1 MALRRNTTYNVA
13 GALLPLAVSLV
24 TIPLYLGLIGEAR
37 YGVLAIVWLLLGYFG
52 LFDFGFGRATAHA
65 IASDSMHSDAVARWE
80 QTFWTAL
87 LINLG
92 LGVVGAVLLCLCAYL
107 LFADVLTIA
116 TPLRAEMVA
125 AIPWLGLALPV
136 ATASGVLSGAL
147 QGREKFLALNLVSV
161 MGTFLFQVLPLLVA
175 ALWSVRLD
183 VLIPAAVLARMI
195 TIAVLLIQCRRHII
209 SSYRPT
215 YSAARAR
222 QLFSFGGWV
231 TVTSL
236 VGPMMV
242 ILDRFVI
249 GAIAGAKAVS
259 HYTVPFQLAERSTI
273 IPLAISSALF
283 PRLTAVSTIEQRHLS
298 YSALQVIA
306 CVMTPLFVGGILLIE
321 PFFNW
326 WISPEFS
333 SASANLGRMLLAG
346 FFFNC
351 FAKIPYAL
359 LQARG
364 KPDLVA
370 KTHLAE
376 LLPYL
381 ALLYLGTDS
390 FGAVGAAGAF
400 CIRVIADYLILSLL
414 AGTLSTSAALLPVPV
429 MLIGIA
435 MAASTNIP
443 IATYPWL
450 ASAGGLMVLTFIWSV
465 LVAPQNLKDYAR
477 SAAAMAGGFLTK
489 GTGDKDVAKGE

>member
-13 GALLPLAVSLV
+13 GLILPLAVSLV
-24 TIPLYLGLIGEAR
+24 TIPLYLQLIGEAR

-52 LFDFGFGRATAHA
+52 LFDFGFGRATAHG
-65 IASDSMHSDAVARWE
+65 IASDSQHSDAAARWQ

-87 LINLG
+87 LINLA
-92 LGVVGAVLLCLCAYL
+92 LGVVGAVLICLCAYL

-116 TPLRAEMVA
+116 EALRPEIDA

-147 QGREKFLALNLVSV
+147 QGREKFLALNMVSV
-161 MGTFLFQVLPLLVA
+161 MGTLLFQVLPLLVA

-183 VLIPAAVLARMI
+183 VLIPAAVLARLI
-195 TIAVLLIQCRRHII
+195 TIAVLLLQCRRHVI
-209 SSYRPT
+209 SSYKPA
-215 YSAARAR
+215 YSAQRAR

-231 TVTSL
+231 MVTAL

-242 ILDRFVI
+242 ILDRFVV

-259 HYTVPFQLAERSTI
+259 HYTVPFQLAENSTL
-273 IPLAISSALF
+273 IPAALGSALF
-283 PRLTAVSTIEQRHLS
+283 PRLTAISTVEQRHLT
-298 YSALQVIA
+298 YNALQVIA

-321 PFFNW
+321 LFFNW

-333 SASANLGRMLLAG
+333 SASANLGRILLAG

-364 KPDLVA
+364 RPDLVA
-370 KTHLAE
+370 RTHLAE

-381 ALLYLGTDS
+381 VLLYLGTNS
-390 FGAVGAAGAF
+390 FGVAGAAVAF
-400 CIRVIADYLILSLL
+400 CIRVIADYLILSFL
-414 AGTLSTSAALLPVPV
+414 AGTLAPSAQLLPVPSALV
-429 MLIGIA
+429 GIA
-435 MAASTNIP
+435 MAVSITLPA
-443 IATYPWL
+443 AGYLWL
-450 ASAGGLMVLTFIWSV
+450 ASAGGLVALTLLWSA
-465 LVAPQNLKDYAR
+465 LVAPQNLREYAL
-477 SAAAMAGGFLTK
+477 SVATITGKFLAKTV
-489 GTGDKDVAKGE
+489 GDKDIAKGK

>member
-1 MALRRNTTYNVA
+1 MTLRLNTTYNVA
-13 GALLPLAVSLV
+13 GAVLPLAVSLV
-24 TIPLYLGLIGEAR
+24 TIPIFLQLIGETR
-37 YGVLAIVWLLLGYFG
+37 YGVLAMVWLLLGYFG
-52 LFDFGFGRATAHA
+52 LFDFGFGRATAHG
-65 IASDSMHSDAVARWE
+65 IASDSLHSDAAARRA

-92 LGVVGAVLLCLCAYL
+92 LGVVGAVLICVCAYL
-107 LFADVLTIA
+107 LFTDVLAIA
-116 TPLRAEMVA
+116 TALRPEIDA

-147 QGREKFLALNLVSV
+147 QGREKFLVLNVVSV
-161 MGTFLFQVLPLLVA
+161 MDTLLFQVLPLLVA

-183 VLIPAAVLARMI
+183 ILIPVAVLARLI
-195 TIAVLLIQCRRHII
+195 TIAVLLMQCRRHVITSYKPTF
-209 SSYRPT
+209 SSE
-215 YSAARAR
+215 RAR

-273 IPLAISSALF
+273 IPAALGSALF
-283 PRLTAVSTIEQRHLS
+283 PRLTTVSAVEQRHLS
-298 YSALQVIA
+298 YNALQVIA

-321 PFFNW
+321 LFFDW

-333 SASANLGRMLLAG
+333 SASADLGRILLAG

-351 FAKIPYAL
+351 FARIPYAL

-364 KPDLVA
+364 RPDLVA
-370 KTHLAE
+370 KTHMAE

-390 FGAVGAAGAF
+390 FGVAGAASVF
-400 CIRVIADYLILSLL
+400 SIRAIADYIILSVL
-414 AGTLSTSAALLPVPV
+414 AGTLSPSAGLLPVPV
-429 MLIGIA
+429 AFIGIA
-435 MAASTNIP
+435 MAVSIAIP
-443 IATYPWL
+443 VEGYLWL
-450 ASAGGLMVLTFIWSV
+450 ASACGLLAATGIWSV
-465 LVAPQNLKDYAR
+465 VVAPQNLKQYAM
-477 SAAAMAGGFLTK
+477 AAALVPVRYFAK
-489 GTGDKDVAKGE
+489 ATGEKNIAKGK